1 MSLPALS
8 RRTPRQTGVTI
19 LEFIAFI
26 GLAALVIAGALM
38 LYNAANAGAKAKDF
52 TVATTAIAL
61 AAKQAATDGG
71 PNAVTAALISAPSGW
86 LRSGSGWGYANAT
99 LAFTNNNDGTFT
111 LKLSGVSNADVAKQL
126 VGKAV
131 FGVVGVAN
139 GSAGVDWAAISFK

>member
-1 MSLPALS
+1 MTLPAS
-8 RRTPRQTGVTI
+8 NPRTHRQTGVTI

-61 AAKQAATDGG
+61 AAKQAGIDGSA
-71 PNAVTAALISAPSGW
+71 NAVTAALISAPSGW
-86 LRSGSGWGYANAT
+86 VPSGNGWGYANAT
-99 LAFTNNNDGTFT
+99 LAFTNNNNGTFT